1 MVKASPVLHAIVT
14 GAPPAGGVG
23 ALVAAAQADG
33 WQVGIISTPSALPFL
48 DVDALIAMT
57 GYPVVHSFRS
67 PTEPEPLPPPDA
79 VVVAPATANTI
90 AKLATGIS
98 DTLATGRCAQ
108 AIGAGIPLVVVPFS
122 TRDHL
127 AHPAIVTAMSS
138 LRAWDVTVLYGE
150 QVCSLPAGGPT
161 SHVAGAFPWRLAW
174 DHARTEY
181 TRAQC
186 ERPDNHQRKTAP

>member
-1 MVKASPVLHAIVT
+1 MVTDSPMLYAIVT

-23 ALVAAAQADG
+23 ALVCAAQADG
-33 WQVGIISTPSALPFL
+33 WQVGIIATPSAMPFL
-48 DVDALIAMT
+48 DVEALIAMT
-57 GYPVVHSFRS
+57 GYPVLYTFRA

-90 AKLATGIS
+90 AKLAAGLS

-127 AHPAIVTAMSS
+127 AHPAIVAAMSS
-138 LRAWDVTVLYGE
+138 LRAWGVTVLYGE
-150 QVCSLPAGGPT
+150 QVCSMPAGGPT
-161 SHVAGAFPWRLAW
+161 SAAPESFPWRLAW
-174 DHARTEY
+174 DHL
-181 TRAQC
+181 RAEC
-186 ERPDNHQRKTAP
+186 EGPDNDQRKAAQ